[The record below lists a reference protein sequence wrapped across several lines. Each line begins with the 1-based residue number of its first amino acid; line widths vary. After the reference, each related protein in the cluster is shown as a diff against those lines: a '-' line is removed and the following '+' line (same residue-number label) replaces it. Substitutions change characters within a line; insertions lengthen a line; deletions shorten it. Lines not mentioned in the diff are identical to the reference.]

1 MFPDWT
7 SLSSAAKSVPAR
19 LHSALVYCLK
29 MGGRNPP
36 SSEKVCSSLEEGPP
50 LPSMEELNPRKTG
63 AHTWSY

>member
-29 MGGRNPP
+29 MGGGEPP
-36 SSEKVCSSLEEGPP
+36 
-50 LPSMEELNPRKTG
+50 ELRESVFQP
-63 AHTWSY
+63 